1 MEYKKLVELYSRIE
15 GTSSRLEKTAILADF
30 FSSAPKEIL
39 EFLPLLITGE
49 IFAAGSA
56 ELGVGPGLLYN
67 AVSFVAGV
75 KKSEIENHIREEGD
89 IGLAVKAI
97 FEKKKVQKTFF
108 TQPLTLEKVY
118 SNFKKTAEASGGGAQ
133 EKKTKL
139 LVELLTLADSEEALY
154 LARSVLGELRI
165 GAAEGVI
172 IDAISKAFSI
182 DSKLV
187 ERAFMLANNL
197 GKVAKIAKEEG
208 EGGLKKISIE
218 VGIPLRPMLAQT
230 APSLEE
236 AISEFGACAIETKYD
251 GARVQ
256 IHKKGERVRLY
267 SRRLEDVTSALPDV
281 AENVK
286 KAVGANEVILDGET
300 VAIDRETGKPKAFQ
314 DILRRFRRKYDIEKM
329 IKEIPFETYIFD
341 ILYADGKLMI
351 DEPFKERR
359 ALLKKIIKNT
369 KSFMAAEQVIT
380 SELKDAEKFYNE
392 SLKRGHEGV
401 MVKNLSAAYQL
412 GSRVGHMYKVKPVAE
427 TLDLAIIG
435 AIWGSGKRTG
445 WLGSYYLGAKDELG
459 NFKEVGRVATGLSD
473 EQLEEYTALLKPLI
487 EYQRGTEVK
496 IKPSIVVEVG
506 YQEIQSSP
514 KYASGFALRFPRI
527 LRIRED
533 KSVEEVDTLEKIDRQ
548 QSLQRRK

>member
-15 GTSSRLEKTAILADF
+15 STSSRLEKTAILADF
-30 FSSAPKEIL
+30 FSSAPKEIF

-49 IFAAGSA
+49 IFAAGSI
-56 ELGVGPGLLYN
+56 ELGIGPGMLYN
-67 AVSFVAGV
+67 AVSFVTGV
-75 KKSEIENHIREEGD
+75 KKSDIENYIREEGD

-108 TQPLTLEKVY
+108 TQELTVEKVY
-118 SNFKKTAEASGGGAQ
+118 SNFRKIAEASGGGAQ

-139 LVELLTLADSEEALY
+139 LVELLTPADSNEAMY

-165 GAAEGVI
+165 GAAEGII

-197 GKVAKIAKEEG
+197 GKVAKIAREEG
-208 EGGLKKISIE
+208 EEGLKKITIE
-218 VGIPLRPMLAQT
+218 VGIPLRPMLAQA
-230 APSLEE
+230 APSLGE
-236 AISEFGACAIETKYD
+236 AVEEFGTCAIETKYD

-256 IHKKGERVRLY
+256 IHKKGEVVKIY

-286 KAVGANEVILDGET
+286 KAVEMNEVILDGET
-300 VAIDRETGKPKAFQ
+300 VAIDRKTGKPRAFQ
-314 DILRRFRRKYDIEKM
+314 DILKRFRRKYDIEKM

-341 ILYADGKLMI
+341 VLYADGRLMI

-359 ALLKKIIKNT
+359 GLLKKIITALPN
-369 KSFMAAEQVIT
+369 FMVAEQVVTDDI
-380 SELKDAEKFYNE
+380 KKAETFYNE

-401 MVKNLSAAYQL
+401 MVKNLSAAYVL
-412 GSRVGHMYKVKPVAE
+412 GSRVGHMYKVKPTAE

-435 AIWGSGKRTG
+435 AIWGSGKRAG

-473 EQLEEYTALLKPLI
+473 EQLEEYTNLLKPLI
-487 EYQRGTEVK
+487 EYQKGTEVK

-506 YQEIQSSP
+506 YQEIQKSP
-514 KYASGFALRFPRI
+514 KYDSGFALRFPRI

-533 KSVEEVDTLEKIDRQ
+533 KSVEEVDTLERIEKL
-548 QSLQRRK
+548 QSLKREK

>member
-15 GTSSRLEKTAILADF
+15 STSSRLEKTAILADF
-30 FSSAPKEIL
+30 FSSAPKEIF

-49 IFAAGSA
+49 IFAAGSI
-56 ELGVGPGLLYN
+56 ELGIGPGMLYN
-67 AVSFVAGV
+67 AVSFVTGV
-75 KKSEIENHIREEGD
+75 KKSDIENYIREEGD

-108 TQPLTLEKVY
+108 TQELTVEKVY
-118 SNFKKTAEASGGGAQ
+118 SNFRKIAEASGGGAQ

-139 LVELLTLADSEEALY
+139 LVELLTPADSNEAMY

-165 GAAEGVI
+165 GAAEGII

-197 GKVAKIAKEEG
+197 GKVAKIAREEG
-208 EGGLKKISIE
+208 EEGLKKITIE
-218 VGIPLRPMLAQT
+218 VGIPLRPMLAQA
-230 APSLEE
+230 APSLGE
-236 AISEFGACAIETKYD
+236 AVEEFGTCAIETKYD

-256 IHKKGERVRLY
+256 IHKKGEVVKIY

-286 KAVGANEVILDGET
+286 KAVEMNEVILDGET
-300 VAIDRETGKPKAFQ
+300 VAIDRKTGKPRAFQ
-314 DILRRFRRKYDIEKM
+314 DILKRFRRKYDIEKM

-341 ILYADGKLMI
+341 VLYADGRLMI

-359 ALLKKIIKNT
+359 GLLKKIITALPN
-369 KSFMAAEQVIT
+369 FMVAEQVVTDDI
-380 SELKDAEKFYNE
+380 KKAETFYNE

-401 MVKNLSAAYQL
+401 MVKNLSAAYVL
-412 GSRVGHMYKVKPVAE
+412 GSRVGHMYKVKPTAE

-435 AIWGSGKRTG
+435 AIWGSGKRAG

-473 EQLEEYTALLKPLI
+473 EQLEEYTNLLKPLI
-487 EYQRGTEVK
+487 EYQKGTEVK
-496 IKPSIVVEVG
+496 IKPCIVVEVG
-506 YQEIQSSP
+506 YQEIQKSP
-514 KYASGFALRFPRI
+514 KYDSGFALRFPRI

-533 KSVEEVDTLEKIDRQ
+533 KSVEEVDTLERIEKL
-548 QSLQRRK
+548 QSLKREK